1 MTPSVREPRPD
12 RSPRWAIYVVP
23 SADSLLFRLGSAL
36 LGYDCRSGD
45 DLAPPGGVDLP
56 ADWAAL
62 VAPARRYGFHA
73 TLKAPFRLA
82 SGCDAD
88 GLVRAVDALA
98 REPRVP
104 VVIRPVVRALGDFV
118 AVVPA
123 VRDAALDRLAADCVT
138 RLDAFRAPLSD
149 AERARRLAAPLSPRQ
164 REHLDRWGYPYV
176 FDDFRFH
183 MTLTGPIAADRRDA
197 VVATLAALLAP
208 VTDAGALPIDR
219 IVLSRQDGADAPFR
233 VVHDAVL
240 SGTGADAAHVTIP
253 RLGEHTA

>member
-1 MTPSVREPRPD
+1 MTPSVRDPRQD
-12 RSPRWAIYVVP
+12 RSPRWAIYFVP
-23 SADSLLFRLGSAL
+23 SADSPLFRLGSAL

-45 DLAPPGGVDLP
+45 DLAPPSGVDLP

-82 SGCDAD
+82 PGCGEE

-98 REPRVP
+98 REPRAP

-149 AERARRLAAPLSPRQ
+149 ADRARRL
-164 REHLDRWGYPYV
+164 
-176 FDDFRFH
+176 
-183 MTLTGPIAADRRDA
+183 
-197 VVATLAALLAP
+197 
-208 VTDAGALPIDR
+208 
-219 IVLSRQDGADAPFR
+219 
-233 VVHDAVL
+233 
-240 SGTGADAAHVTIP
+240 
-253 RLGEHTA
+253 